1 MLRGISCILGE
12 LMDKN
17 IVILG
22 GGTGQSVLLRGL
34 KRFPFNI
41 TAVVSVSD
49 DGNSSGKIRQE
60 LNVPAVGDIR
70 SVLISLSETED
81 VVEKMINYRFKSNG
95 DLDGHSL
102 GNLLLAGLT
111 DIYGN
116 LSNAVLQ
123 ISKILNLKGE
133 VLPLTDDNV
142 VLMGKMSDGSV
153 IEGEH
158 NITLSDKK
166 IEKIYYKVNPKV
178 NKSVIKRIKDADA
191 IILSMG
197 SVYTSIIPHLLC
209 KEIIKAIDSSDA
221 KIMYVCNVM
230 TQPGETDGF
239 TASDHIN
246 LLNSY
251 LGKRKIDTVI
261 TNSKK
266 VSKKTQKI
274 YETLEQKDLVK
285 IDSKNINIEHIN
297 KPLIKIEND
306 KIRHDNMK
314 LALEIMNILVK

>member
-1 MLRGISCILGE
+1 
-12 LMDKN
+12 MDKN
-17 IVILG
+17 IVVLG
-22 GGTGQSVLLRGL
+22 GGTGQSVLLKGL

-49 DGNSSGKIRQE
+49 DGRSSGKIRQE
-60 LNVPAVGDIR
+60 LNLPAVGDIR
-70 SVLISLSETED
+70 NVLISLAETED

-95 DLDGHSL
+95 DLNGHSL
-102 GNLLLAGLT
+102 GNLLIAGLT
-111 DIYGN
+111 DVYGN

-133 VLPLTDDNV
+133 VLPLTNDNV
-142 VLMGKMSDGSV
+142 VLMGKMTDGSI

-158 NITLSDKK
+158 NITSSDKK
-166 IEKIYYKVNPKV
+166 IEKIYYKINPKV
-178 NKSVIKRIKDADA
+178 NETVIKRIKDADA

-197 SVYTSIIPHLLC
+197 SVFTSIIPHLLC
-209 KEIIKAIDSSDA
+209 KEVIKAIDSSNA
-221 KIMYVCNVM
+221 KIIYICNVM
-230 TQPGETDGF
+230 TQPGETDDF
-239 TASDHIN
+239 SASDHIN

-251 LGKRKIDTVI
+251 LGKRKINTVI

-274 YETLEQKDLVK
+274 YETLEQKDLVF
-285 IDSKNINIEHIN
+285 IDSKKIKIEHIN
-297 KPLIKIEND
+297 KPLIKVEND

-314 LALEIMNILVK
+314 LALEIMNILAK

>member
-1 MLRGISCILGE
+1 
-12 LMDKN
+12 MDKN

-49 DGNSSGKIRQE
+49 DGKSSGKIRQE

-209 KEIIKAIDSSDA
+209 KEIINAIDSSDA

>member
-1 MLRGISCILGE
+1 
-12 LMDKN
+12 MDKN
-17 IVILG
+17 IVVLG

-49 DGNSSGKIRQE
+49 DGKSSGKIRHE
-60 LNVPAVGDIR
+60 LNLPAVGDIR
-70 SVLISLSETED
+70 SVLISLAETED
-81 VVEKMINYRFKSNG
+81 IVEKMINYRFKSNG

-102 GNLLLAGLT
+102 GNLLIAGLT

-178 NKSVIKRIKDADA
+178 NKSVIKRIKEADA

-209 KEIIKAIDSSDA
+209 KEIIKAIDSSNA

-266 VSKKTQKI
+266 ISKKTQKI
-274 YETLEQKDLVK
+274 YETLEQKDLVE

-297 KPLIKIEND
+297 KPLIKVEND
-306 KIRHDNMK
+306 IIRHDNIK

>member
-1 MLRGISCILGE
+1 
-12 LMDKN
+12 MDKN
-17 IVILG
+17 IVVLG

-49 DGNSSGKIRQE
+49 DGKSSGKIRHE
-60 LNVPAVGDIR
+60 LNLPAVGDIR
-70 SVLISLSETED
+70 SVLISLAETED
-81 VVEKMINYRFKSNG
+81 IVEKMINYRFKSNG

-102 GNLLLAGLT
+102 GNLLIAGLT

-178 NKSVIKRIKDADA
+178 NKSVIKRIKEADA

-209 KEIIKAIDSSDA
+209 KEIIKAIDSSNA

-266 VSKKTQKI
+266 ISKKTQKI
-274 YETLEQKDLVK
+274 YETLEQKDLVE

-297 KPLIKIEND
+297 KPLIKVEND
-306 KIRHDNMK
+306 VIRHDNIK
-314 LALEIMNILVK
+314 LALEIVNILVK

>member
-1 MLRGISCILGE
+1 
-12 LMDKN
+12 MDKN
-17 IVILG
+17 IVVLG

-49 DGNSSGKIRQE
+49 DGKSSGKIRQE

-209 KEIIKAIDSSDA
+209 KEIINAIDSSDA

>member
-1 MLRGISCILGE
+1 
-12 LMDKN
+12 MDKN
-17 IVILG
+17 IVVLG

-49 DGNSSGKIRQE
+49 DGKSSGKIRHE
-60 LNVPAVGDIR
+60 LNLPAVGDIR
-70 SVLISLSETED
+70 SVLISLAETED
-81 VVEKMINYRFKSNG
+81 IVEKMINYRFKSNG

-102 GNLLLAGLT
+102 GNLLIAGLT

-266 VSKKTQKI
+266 ISKKTQKI
-274 YETLEQKDLVK
+274 YETLEQKDLVE

-297 KPLIKIEND
+297 KPLIKVEND
-306 KIRHDNMK
+306 VIRHDNIK

>member
-1 MLRGISCILGE
+1 MN
-12 LMDKN
+12 KN
-17 IVILG
+17 VVVLG
-22 GGTGQSVLLRGL
+22 GGTGQSVLLSGL
-34 KRFPFNI
+34 KKFPVNI
-41 TAVVSVSD
+41 TAVVSVAD
-49 DGNSSGKIRQE
+49 DGRNTGKLREQFNI
-60 LNVPAVGDIR
+60 PAMGDVR
-70 SVLISLSETED
+70 RVLIALSETED
-81 VVEKMINYRFKSNG
+81 FVAELFSYRFKG
-95 DLDGHSL
+95 DCDLGGNNV
-102 GNLLLAGLT
+102 GNLLLTAMS
-111 DIYGN
+111 DICGN
-116 LSNAVLQ
+116 LSSGVKE

>member
-1 MLRGISCILGE
+1 
-12 LMDKN
+12 MDKN
-17 IVILG
+17 IVVLG
-22 GGTGQSVLLRGL
+22 GGTGQSVLLKGL

-49 DGNSSGKIRQE
+49 DGRSSGKIRQE
-60 LNVPAVGDIR
+60 LNLPAVGDIR
-70 SVLISLSETED
+70 SVLISLAETED

-95 DLDGHSL
+95 DLNGHSL
-102 GNLLLAGLT
+102 GNLLIAGLT
-111 DIYGN
+111 DVYGN

-133 VLPLTDDNV
+133 VLPLTNDNV
-142 VLMGKMSDGSV
+142 VLMGKMTDGSV

-158 NITLSDKK
+158 NITSSDKK
-166 IEKIYYKVNPKV
+166 IEKIYYKINPKV
-178 NKSVIKRIKDADA
+178 NETVIKRIKDADA

-197 SVYTSIIPHLLC
+197 SVFTSIIPHLLC
-209 KEIIKAIDSSDA
+209 KEVIKAIDSSNA
-221 KIMYVCNVM
+221 KIIYICNVM
-230 TQPGETDGF
+230 TQPGETDDF
-239 TASDHIN
+239 SASDHIN

-251 LGKRKIDTVI
+251 LGKRKINTVI

-274 YETLEQKDLVK
+274 YETLEQKDLVF
-285 IDSKNINIEHIN
+285 IDSKKIKIEHIN
-297 KPLIKIEND
+297 KPLIKVEND

-314 LALEIMNILVK
+314 LALEIMNILAK

>member
-1 MLRGISCILGE
+1 
-12 LMDKN
+12 MDKN
-17 IVILG
+17 IVVLG

-49 DGNSSGKIRQE
+49 DGKSSGKIRKE

-70 SVLISLSETED
+70 SVLISLAETED
-81 VVEKMINYRFKSNG
+81 IVEKMINYRFKSNG

-102 GNLLLAGLT
+102 GNLLIAGLT

-142 VLMGKMSDGSV
+142 VLMGKMSDDSI

-166 IEKIYYKVNPKV
+166 IEKIYYKVAPKV
-178 NKSVIKRIKDADA
+178 NKTVIKRIKEADA

-209 KEIIKAIDSSDA
+209 KEIIKAIDSSNA

-266 VSKKTQKI
+266 ISKKTQKI
-274 YETLEQKDLVK
+274 YETLEQKDLVE

-297 KPLIKIEND
+297 KPLIKVEND
-306 KIRHDNMK
+306 VIRHDNIK